1 MKKFI
6 IVLGMLF
13 LGACLFAETY
23 KIVEVIGTVN
33 YEVSKG
39 KFSPVKVGDEFEA
52 STFIKTALNSSV
64 KVEYDGKTYTIK
76 AKQANTIDV
85 LFTMAAPSKVGLKK
99 QTIAKSDATDY
110 AIGAREGVATA
121 SSRASEAK
129 EDYAWDE

>member
-13 LGACLFAETY
+13 LGACLFAENY

-64 KVEYDGKTYTIK
+64 KVE
-76 AKQANTIDV
+76 
-85 LFTMAAPSKVGLKK
+85 
-99 QTIAKSDATDY
+99 
-110 AIGAREGVATA
+110 
-121 SSRASEAK
+121 
-129 EDYAWDE
+129 